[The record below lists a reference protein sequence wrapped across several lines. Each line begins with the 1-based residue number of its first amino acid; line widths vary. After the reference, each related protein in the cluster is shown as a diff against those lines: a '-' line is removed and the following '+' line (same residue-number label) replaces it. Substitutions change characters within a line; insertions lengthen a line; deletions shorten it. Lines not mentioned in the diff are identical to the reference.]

1 MNKKLRRSLSD
12 RKIGGVCGGI
22 ANYFNIDATIVRLIW
37 ILAVVFG
44 GVGLIAYLIAW
55 LVIPEA

>member
-1 MNKKLRRSLSD
+1 MSKKLRRSLSD